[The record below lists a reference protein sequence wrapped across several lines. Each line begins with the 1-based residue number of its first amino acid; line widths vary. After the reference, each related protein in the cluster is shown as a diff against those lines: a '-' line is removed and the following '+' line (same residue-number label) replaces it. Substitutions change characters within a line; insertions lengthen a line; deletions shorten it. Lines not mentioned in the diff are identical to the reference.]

1 MKKVFLPV
9 SLALLAGIS
18 VSYST
23 TEYKKRP
30 RSLRCEGSLRL
41 PICLLSRCFR
51 FFRLP
56 DFYFSSKIIYPNR
69 NYLSGKLY
77 KKVSQLTDSPF
88 PLSFNADSFTQ
99 KHPSDDQSILEVAGW
114 QR

>member
-51 FFRLP
+51 FFWLP
-56 DFYFSSKIIYPNR
+56 DFLFLVISVP
-69 NYLSGKLY
+69 LKLGR
-77 KKVSQLTDSPF
+77 V
-88 PLSFNADSFTQ
+88 
-99 KHPSDDQSILEVAGW
+99 
-114 QR
+114 